1 MQHVDIKEVITPII
15 EGMGYQCCG
24 VERSG
29 LGRNTALCVYVD
41 KTGGITIDELAKV
54 SRQIQSELRV
64 VGVDMEKTRLEV
76 SSPGKSKIEASD
88 G

>member
-1 MQHVDIKEVITPII
+1 MQHVDIQAIITPII
-15 EGMGYQCCG
+15 EGMGYECCG
-24 VERSG
+24 VKRSG
-29 LGRNTALCVYVD
+29 SGRDAALCVYVD

-64 VGVDMEKTRLEV
+64 VGVDIDNMRLEV
-76 SSPGKSKIEASD
+76 SSPGKKKDEASD